1 MLNGLLNGLPR
12 SSVGAAEVYAVD
24 LGGLRRHLL
33 LEAHAYVVAWVSE
46 FLQVRYC
53 LSDGA
58 WAMCVLEVVY
68 IGDSDADEVIGAL
81 GLGCEERTVFSAEEA
96 VR

>member
-1 MLNGLLNGLPR
+1 MLNGLPQ

-24 LGGLRRHLL
+24 LGGLGRYLL
-33 LEAHAYVVAWVSE
+33 LVAHTYVVAWVPE
-46 FLQVRYC
+46 LLQVRYC

-68 IGDSDADEVIGAL
+68 IGDSDADVVIGSL
-81 GLGCEERTVFSAEEA
+81 GLGCEECTVFTAEEA
-96 VR
+96 VW